1 MKKLFI
7 AALSLLF
14 LTTGTLTAET
24 HYKLKVDGLVC
35 PFCEYNIEKKV
46 SKLDGISSVK
56 ANLKYGTVTLTVADG
71 TPLPEADIHKA
82 ITDAGFTLKSITKHQ

>member
-1 MKKLFI
+1 MKKLAI

-14 LTTGTLTAET
+14 LIPGALGGES

-46 SKLDGISSVK
+46 SKLEGISGVK
-56 ANLKYGTVTLTVADG
+56 ANLENGTVALTVADG
-71 TPLPEADIHKA
+71 VPFPEADIRKA
-82 ITDAGFTLKSITKHQ
+82 ITDAGFTLKSIAKNK